1 MTAIGAQQE
10 GELKAYSQQI
20 KISWEDFE
28 REYLSREDEWKY
40 EWVNGY
46 VEKTKRTMN
55 QYQFYILNNLKDLFD
70 KLKIEGKIS
79 GYLGVEMDA
88 YFLEN
93 IHRIPDV
100 AYYSLAQNVKMA
112 AGENQVPEFVIEI
125 ISKTDNINRVNKKVR
140 NYREAKVAVVWH
152 IFPDLEEVH
161 IYKGTNMITFSGEE
175 ICSADP
181 VLPDFK
187 ITVNDIFK
195 KPVA

>member
-10 GELKAYSQQI
+10 GELKVYSQQV

-28 REYLSREDEWKY
+28 CEYLSREDEWKY
-40 EWVNGY
+40 EWINGY

-55 QYQFYILNNLKDLFD
+55 QYQFFILNNLKDLFD
-70 KLKIEGKIS
+70 ELKIEGKIS

-125 ISKTDNINRVNKKVR
+125 ILKTDNINRVNRKVQ
-140 NYREAKVAVVWH
+140 NYREAKVAVIWH
-152 IFPDLEEVH
+152 VFPELEEVH
-161 IYKGTNMITFSGEE
+161 IYHDDKMVILKGTR
-175 ICSADP
+175 ICSAAP
-181 VLPDFK
+181 ILSDFE
-187 ITVNDIFK
+187 ITVNDVFK
-195 KPVA
+195 KPTV